1 MPIYE
6 SAAHPRPDDEFEPG
20 ELRHLASGARGRL
33 LDPRRTPLSVVGVRP
48 DVGFTDVRI
57 EDFEDAGA
65 VWEIPLE
72 FASDFQFEPGG
83 PLATS
88 AEVAEM
94 EFAIERL
101 AHDQT
106 ITSDPGVRAQ
116 TDERVA
122 DRERD
127 AATWLADHSR
137 FLARERPLP
146 DPAARRGDQDL
157 MADLEA
163 WMRERD
169 LWDVEDEFSR
179 VYVSNPG
186 SGEVVK
192 GHRIVLA
199 ELGLADYQGR
209 IVRDPA
215 TFEGPW
221 EREARA
227 EHIVARLGF
236 VRAVLDVLG
245 LSHVR
250 LWRGASVER
259 RLRARPG
266 RTFVSTSFDEAVAR
280 SHYESGQPT
289 WTHVLSRHDVPRERV
304 FMTYLETAAMNGVFL
319 EAEAVLLAA
328 PGDRWP

>member
-1 MPIYE
+1 M
-6 SAAHPRPDDEFEPG
+6 
-20 ELRHLASGARGRL
+20 
-33 LDPRRTPLSVVGVRP
+33 VGVRS

-57 EDFEDAGA
+57 EDFEDVGA

-72 FASDFQFEPGG
+72 LASDFQFEHDG

-88 AEVAEM
+88 AEIAEM
-94 EFAIERL
+94 EAAIERF
-101 AHDQT
+101 AHDQA
-106 ITSDPGVRAQ
+106 IAADAGARAR
-116 TDERVA
+116 TDARVA
-122 DRERD
+122 DREHE
-127 AATWLADHSR
+127 AATWLAEHSR
-137 FLARERPLP
+137 FLASERPLP
-146 DPAARRGDQDL
+146 DPAERRGATDL

-163 WMRERD
+163 WMRERQ
-169 LWDVEDEFSR
+169 LWDIERGFSR

-199 ELGLADYQGR
+199 ALGLADYQGR

-221 EREARA
+221 EHEVRA
-227 EHIVARLGF
+227 EHIVSRLGF
-236 VRAVLDVLG
+236 IRAVLGLLG

-250 LWRGASVER
+250 LWRGASVEG
-259 RLRARPG
+259 RLRARPS

-289 WTHVLSRHDVPRERV
+289 WTHVLARHDVPRERV
-304 FMTYLETAAMNGVFL
+304 FMTYLETAAMNDVFL
-319 EAEAVLLAA
+319 EAEAVLLAT